1 MKTVRSSINKNIKM
15 ILIIAAVTAVALG
28 GLLLLISG
36 NEDRDQ
42 VPTDPT
48 VPGETEETTE
58 QEETTQPT
66 ETSSEEGISKI
77 AQKLFAAKVDSIT
90 DSAAVAT
97 LLETINLKGNVANYM
112 VELQVKED
120 PKSVN
125 IRFDQTVKQENK
137 DLFDKKVQIYAE
149 QILAL
154 ISDVQQVQWMYNVK
168 TETGSVEQVTMY
180 LNEQQA
186 RELLKN
192 DVKLYGTS
200 EKTVDA
206 LLRQQKGN

>member
-36 NEDRDQ
+36 NDDRDQ

-48 VPGETEETTE
+48 VPGETEETT
-58 QEETTQPT
+58 QPT
-66 ETSSEEGISKI
+66 EASSGVGISKL
-77 AQKLFAAKVDSIT
+77 AQKLFAAKVDSIS

-97 LLETINLKGNVANYM
+97 LLETMNLKENVASYM
-112 VELQVKED
+112 VELQFKEA

-125 IRFDQTVKQENK
+125 IRFDQTVKQDNK
-137 DLFDKKVQIYAE
+137 DSFDKKVQMYAE

-154 ISDVQQVQWMYNVK
+154 ISDVQQVQWIYNVK
-168 TETGSVEQVTMY
+168 PETGSEEQVTVY

-206 LLRQQKGN
+206 LLKQQKGN

>member
-1 MKTVRSSINKNIKM
+1 MKTVRSSINKNMKM

-36 NEDRDQ
+36 NDDRDQ

-48 VPGETEETTE
+48 VSGETEETTE
-58 QEETTQPT
+58 PEETTQPT
-66 ETSSEEGISKI
+66 EASSEAGISKL
-77 AQKLFAAKVDSIT
+77 AQKLFAARVDSIS

-97 LLETINLKGNVANYM
+97 LLETMNLKENVTSYM
-112 VELQVKED
+112 VELQVKEA

-154 ISDVQQVQWMYNVK
+154 ISDVQQVQWIYNVK
-168 TETGSVEQVTMY
+168 PESGPAEQVTVY

-200 EKTVDA
+200 EKTIDA
-206 LLRQQKGN
+206 LLKQQKGN